1 MPTRRDQ
8 LQAYQFM
15 MQRVT
20 SALIVHETD
29 PELTPLRRGVGAVFA
44 GVMIAVLIAAGFGV
58 YGVFTGVGGTSWK
71 TDGAVIIERETGATF
86 VYQSGELQ
94 PTLNYAS
101 ARLLTSA
108 DKAGP
113 HRVAGKNLAGLPRRP
128 AVGIPG
134 APDSLPPAGRATAT
148 PWTMCSVLGQNLAG
162 APLTTTT
169 LMVGQSMP
177 GGVPLGQRAILAS
190 DSTDGTVYLVWNN
203 HRYRITDGAVI
214 RSVFGAQ
221 AGPVD
226 AGTAWLNGLPVGQDI
241 GRIDV
246 PGQGSPSAVLSGF
259 AVGDVVYYPLSR
271 GVQYYLVRQ
280 EGLAPLTELQVRI
293 ISGQYS
299 VRPKEITAAAANA
312 APTSNALVPAEGEA
326 APPALPPDL
335 VTVPAEG
342 RAALCSE
349 THDARTD
356 PVISIGGDTSVLD
369 PAIDTTAESGTGTKL
384 ADRVLV
390 PPGGVAVVRVLPSAT
405 ATTGAYTLV
414 TDAGLRYPVPDDKV
428 LGQLGYSASSAVD
441 IPAALVQRI
450 PEGPTLNPSAAMLS
464 AVP

>member
-44 GVMIAVLIAAGFGV
+44 GVMIAVLVAAGFGV

-71 TDGAVIIERETGATF
+71 TDGAVVIERETGATF
-86 VYQSGELQ
+86 VYRQGELQ
-94 PTLNYAS
+94 PTLNYTS

-113 HRVAGKNLAGLPRRP
+113 HRVAGRDLAGLTRKP

-134 APDSLPPAGRATAT
+134 APASLPPADRAAAT
-148 PWTMCSVLGQNLAG
+148 PWTMCSVLGRNLAG
-162 APLTTTT
+162 GPLTTTT
-169 LMVGQSMP
+169 LMVGRPMP
-177 GGVPLGQRAILAS
+177 GGAPLGQRAILARDFS
-190 DSTDGTVYLVWNN
+190 DGTVYLVWNN
-203 HRYRITDGAVI
+203 HRYRITDVSVI

-221 AGPVD
+221 ASAVD

-246 PGQGSPSAVLSGF
+246 PGQGSPSTVLSGF
-259 AVGDVVYYPLSR
+259 TVGDVVYYPLSR
-271 GVQYYLVRQ
+271 GVQYYLVRT
-280 EGLAPLTELQVRI
+280 EGLAPLTELQVRV

-299 VRPKEITAAAANA
+299 VQPKEIPAAAANA
-312 APTSNALVPAEGEA
+312 APTSAALAPAEGEA
-326 APPALPPDL
+326 APPSVPPEL
-335 VTVPAEG
+335 VTVPDEG
-342 RAALCSE
+342 RAALCSQ

-356 PVISIGGDTSVLD
+356 PLISIGGDPGVLD
-369 PAIDTTAESGTGTKL
+369 AAIDTSVESGTGTRL

-414 TDAGLRYPVPDDKV
+414 TDTGLRYPVPSGDV

-441 IPAALVQRI
+441 MPAALVQRI
-450 PEGPTLNPSAAMLS
+450 PEGPTLDPAAAMMS

>member
-29 PELTPLRRGVGAVFA
+29 PEMTPLRRGVGAVFA
-44 GVMIAVLIAAGFGV
+44 GVMITVLVAAGFGV

-71 TDGAVIIERETGATF
+71 TDGAVVIERETGATF
-86 VYQSGELQ
+86 VYRAGELQ

-101 ARLLTSA
+101 ARLLTSG
-108 DKAGP
+108 DKVGP
-113 HRVAGKNLAGLPRRP
+113 HRVAGADLAGLPRKP

-134 APDSLPPAGRATAT
+134 APASLPPADRATAT
-148 PWTMCSVLGQNLAG
+148 PWTMCSVLGRNLAG
-162 APLTTTT
+162 GPMTTTT

-177 GGVPLGQRAILAS
+177 GGAPLGQRAILAR
-190 DSTDGTVYLVWNN
+190 DSSDGTVYLVWNN
-203 HRYRITDGAVI
+203 HRYRITDPAVI

-221 AGPVD
+221 ATPVD
-226 AGTAWLNGLPVGQDI
+226 AGTAWLNGLPVGQDL

-246 PGQGSPSAVLSGF
+246 PGQGAPSAVLSGF

-271 GVQYYLVRQ
+271 GVQYHLVRQ

-293 ISGQYS
+293 LSGQYS
-299 VRPKEITAAAANA
+299 VQPKEIPAAAANA
-312 APTSNALVPAEGEA
+312 APTSTALAPAEGEA
-326 APPALPPDL
+326 APPSMPPEL
-335 VTVPAEG
+335 AAVAEDS
-342 RAALCSE
+342 AVLCAQ

-356 PVISIGGDTSVLD
+356 PSISIGGDPQAMSAAIATSV
-369 PAIDTTAESGTGTKL
+369 ESGTGTKL

-390 PPGGVAVVRVLPSAT
+390 PAGSVAVVRVLPSAT
-405 ATTGAYTLV
+405 APTGAYTLV
-414 TDAGLRYPVPDDKV
+414 TDTGLRYPVPSEEV
-428 LGQLGYSASSAVD
+428 LGQLGYATDSAVD
-441 IPAALVQRI
+441 MPAALVQRI
-450 PEGPTLNPSAAMLS
+450 PEGPTLDPGAAMVS